1 MFDTNQMNELKHIA
15 ADRYQRGGAGGGFK
29 VATSTKAYYDARGI
43 KEMSAF
49 RRAAFEAAV
58 TFRTIAQNACSDFR
72 AAGNDYDL
80 ALCARKDATRVAL
93 ANIPF

>member
-1 MFDTNQMNELKHIA
+1 MFDSNQMHELA
-15 ADRYQRGGAGGGFK
+15 ALSRDRYQRNGGGGVSK
-29 VATSTKAYYDARGI
+29 VYNTSKAFHDARGI
-43 KEMSAF
+43 KEMSPF
-49 RRAAFEAAV
+49 RRAAYEAAV

-80 ALCARKDATRVAL
+80 ALCARKDAARVAL